1 MKSASQ
7 RSTKHH
13 TSTPY
18 DRPKP
23 KGFVQTVK
31 DWFTP
36 SKWTKEVSSP
46 LPNRTLPDH
55 TPWPGTPHPIQGRQL
70 DVRGVTHPLTPPSF
84 DEFNEEPAEIKKNE
98 SPVLVSNKEE
108 RMEESSARS
117 GSNTPLAN
125 TSVPLPYIAQNG
137 LDPPP
142 PTTCA
147 PTTTYS
153 HGSHYPHRGV
163 RIKQRERDV
172 PASSPYVSPSPG
184 PLRTSDVGH
193 ATPKSAISSVP
204 SRGHPSFSLSAFNT
218 PVNTA
223 ALTNLSL
230 SRSPFTSSF
239 YTGRTSYGGASSS
252 GRPSSSPLFRKRT
265 RNETSPTSVQVGPVK
280 RAVKPHPHTSQF
292 PVGGASHTALKI
304 LDTLQSLSTPLQ
316 DARKLPLR
324 ATPAKKQRIEGPSA
338 TSPPPPVSSLSAP
351 PTHAKLSKV
360 RQPVVHAVASPPT
373 PPPSRGK
380 EKVVIDLTISPKEVK
395 KTQAPPP
402 TPPPSSS
409 KSSTGKIRATKH
421 TTHYSS
427 KSRDG
432 EGEEVYNTSELPPP
446 IPLLLHKSGPLP
458 SIDIPF
464 LTPLT
469 KEEPKVPTT
478 TSNLT
483 RSPFSSMTTASSY
496 SFTSP
501 EMALRSEPHPHAT
514 PISPINSSLF
524 QFSDPL
530 PVLVGSTS
538 SGATRP
544 PLTASG
550 SLSFKAQPVSL
561 PPPSSVPPAPPALS
575 KPAGSLV
582 DALKKPEYQIENIR
596 KEAKQ
601 KSVMGP
607 STASLVGGET
617 KGLSVPPLKPLKD
630 VPLIV
635 PTSNWSCD
643 SCWVSNKSDTNK
655 CMACGTSQPLG
666 IKKKAVAFSTPSVTD
681 APSGGLK
688 FPSGGSLT
696 STSGGLK
703 LPTGGSLTSTS
714 GGLKLPTGGSLIGTS
729 GGSKLPTGNLTGE
742 VKLPQGANVML
753 APSGRIFSSSG
764 PPSSAST
771 STNIASSSGSGFK
784 LSSGGLSNVQLP
796 TLVTPNT
803 KSTVTPL
810 SSLAPPT
817 SNWECPVCMISN
829 TKDSDTCVACGAKR
843 SSGTS
848 TDNKGSGTGFLKPGG
863 KWECPTCMLHNDPS
877 KDSCPACEA
886 PRPGA
891 TAKTSQTSLNSSVKP
906 VQFGDGGGMKLG
918 GGLLLTGAAGGGLKL
933 GGGGLNIFGGISSQS
948 QSVSTNNTNTNQSVT
963 LGVTTQSTTTS
974 SSHKNVSVSSFI
986 STNVTT
992 GSSLLSSSSLSTA
1005 SSLLP
1010 PIATKPSLFGHH

>member
-1 MKSASQ
+1 MAIGERQ
-7 RSTKHH
+7 EFPEHTK
-13 TSTPY
+13 
-18 DRPKP
+18 
-23 KGFVQTVK
+23 
-31 DWFTP
+31 
-36 SKWTKEVSSP
+36 
-46 LPNRTLPDH
+46 
-55 TPWPGTPHPIQGRQL
+55 
-70 DVRGVTHPLTPPSF
+70 
-84 DEFNEEPAEIKKNE
+84 
-98 SPVLVSNKEE
+98 
-108 RMEESSARS
+108 
-117 GSNTPLAN
+117 
-125 TSVPLPYIAQNG
+125 
-137 LDPPP
+137 
-142 PTTCA
+142 
-147 PTTTYS
+147 
-153 HGSHYPHRGV
+153 
-163 RIKQRERDV
+163 
-172 PASSPYVSPSPG
+172 
-184 PLRTSDVGH
+184 
-193 ATPKSAISSVP
+193 
-204 SRGHPSFSLSAFNT
+204 
-218 PVNTA
+218 
-223 ALTNLSL
+223 
-230 SRSPFTSSF
+230 
-239 YTGRTSYGGASSS
+239 
-252 GRPSSSPLFRKRT
+252 
-265 RNETSPTSVQVGPVK
+265 
-280 RAVKPHPHTSQF
+280 
-292 PVGGASHTALKI
+292 
-304 LDTLQSLSTPLQ
+304 
-316 DARKLPLR
+316 
-324 ATPAKKQRIEGPSA
+324 
-338 TSPPPPVSSLSAP
+338 SSL
-351 PTHAKLSKV
+351 LGV
-360 RQPVVHAVASPPT
+360 D
-373 PPPSRGK
+373 G
-380 EKVVIDLTISPKEVK
+380 LTISIF
-395 KTQAPPP
+395 
-402 TPPPSSS
+402 
-409 KSSTGKIRATKH
+409 GC
-421 TTHYSS
+421 
-427 KSRDG
+427 
-432 EGEEVYNTSELPPP
+432 
-446 IPLLLHKSGPLP
+446 
-458 SIDIPF
+458 
-464 LTPLT
+464 
-469 KEEPKVPTT
+469 
-478 TSNLT
+478 
-483 RSPFSSMTTASSY
+483 
-496 SFTSP
+496 
-501 EMALRSEPHPHAT
+501 
-514 PISPINSSLF
+514 
-524 QFSDPL
+524 
-530 PVLVGSTS
+530 
-538 SGATRP
+538 
-544 PLTASG
+544 

-1010 PIATKPSLFGHH
+1010 PIATKPSLFGQSLVTAAPSPLSTASSATPPLSLGGSVSLSSGFTSTIGAPLFMQISALSEPMSPAKKQRIEGPSTSSSATSPPPPVSSLSAPPTHAKLSKVRQPVVHAVASPPTPPPSHGKEKVLIDLTISPKEVKKTQAPPPTPPPSSSKSSTGKIRATKHTTHYSSKSRDGEGEEVYNTSELPPPIPLLLHKSGPLPSIDIPFLTPLTKEPKVPTTTSNLTRSPFSSMTTASSYSFTSPEMALRSEPRQHATPISPINSSLFQFSDPLPVLVGSTSSGATRPPLTASGRI